1 MDDQA
6 ARDRADFASGIV
18 IDSAMFVHSSY
29 GPGLLESPYK
39 AFLAREL
46 RLRGLAVR
54 TEVGVPV
61 TYRGLTADFGFRLD
75 LLVEDALIVEIKT
88 VKALAPIHHAQL
100 LSYLRL
106 TGHRVGLL
114 LNFHA
119 ERLRDGLKRIVEDR
133 SWEPPR

>member
-18 IDSAMFVHSSY
+18 IDAAMFVHSAC
-29 GPGLLESPYK
+29 GPGLLEGPYRV
-39 AFLAREL
+39 FLAEEL
-46 RLRGLAVR
+46 RLRGLGVR

-61 TYRGLTADFGFRLD
+61 TYRGVRVDFGFRLD
-75 LLVEDALIVEIKT
+75 LLVEDALIVELKT
-88 VKALAPIHHAQL
+88 VRALAPVHHAQL

-106 TGHRVGLL
+106 TGHRIGLL

-119 ERLRDGLKRIVEDR
+119 ERLRDGLKRVVDDR
-133 SWEPPR
+133 SWELP